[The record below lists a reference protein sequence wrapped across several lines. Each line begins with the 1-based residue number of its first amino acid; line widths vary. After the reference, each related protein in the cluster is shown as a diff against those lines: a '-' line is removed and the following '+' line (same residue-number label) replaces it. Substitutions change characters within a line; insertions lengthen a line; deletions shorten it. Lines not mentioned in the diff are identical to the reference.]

1 MDMVH
6 IGLCVS
12 VYLLNYFCLFFVYLF
27 VYLSVCSSDC
37 LSVRW
42 NFDKVI
48 KEEVIVMWLPL
59 SSRQLTQVQVSTLK
73 EIQTVNLHVK
83 INI

>member
-1 MDMVH
+1 MVH

-48 KEEVIVMWLPL
+48 KGGSYSNVAAIV
-59 SSRQLTQVQVSTLK
+59 
-73 EIQTVNLHVK
+73 
-83 INI
+83 